1 MFKKS
6 EMDEELLVKLIE
18 TWTTKE
24 QMQMLTLQTVITDSN
39 SVAMKVTRIIWNS
52 RKGNSHKRGRS

>member
-1 MFKKS
+1 
-6 EMDEELLVKLIE
+6 MDEELLVKLIE